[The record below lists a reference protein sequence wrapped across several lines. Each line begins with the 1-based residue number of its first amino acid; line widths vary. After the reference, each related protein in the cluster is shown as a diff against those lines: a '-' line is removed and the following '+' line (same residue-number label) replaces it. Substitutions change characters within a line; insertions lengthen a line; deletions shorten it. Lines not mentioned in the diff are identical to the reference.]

1 MCNRFLV
8 NTCLAWAGLCTS
20 LLLTGCGKE
29 PAAANKKES
38 GQRRTVEVTAAAIR
52 PMERSITVTG
62 TLLAQERSILSA
74 KVSGRLLE
82 LPVDIGSVVKQGD
95 VLAQIEP
102 RDYELGLQQAV
113 AALAQARTTVGLP
126 ADGTNDDI
134 TVREVNAVKQAKAVL
149 DEAVKNRER
158 IQSLSKS
165 GIASQSELDT
175 VEAAYEV
182 AATKYA
188 VAEEEAK
195 ARIATVAQRR
205 AELRLAEKRL
215 ADASLRAPFDGV
227 VQSRPANVGEYLTA
241 GDPTVELVKNNPL
254 RLRLLVPERDAAL
267 VKPGQ
272 EVRLFAAGITNQ
284 YTCRLERLS
293 PALNESDR
301 MLTVEADV
309 SAQGALRPG
318 LFARAQI
325 VITKN
330 DPALCVPENA
340 VITFAGLQKVVL
352 VDAGKALETVIV
364 TGRQIPGWVE
374 VVEGLKAGQEVIL
387 NPSGLRTGVPV
398 AVKGAAEGRTNAHG
412 TP

>member
-1 MCNRFLV
+1 MWNRFPGSA
-8 NTCLAWAGLCTS
+8 CLAWAGLCTG
-20 LLLTGCGKE
+20 LLLVGCSKG
-29 PAAANKKES
+29 PAAATKKES
-38 GQRRTVEVTAAAIR
+38 GQPRAVEVTAAAIR

-74 KVSGRLLE
+74 KVSGRLME
-82 LPVDIGSVVKQGD
+82 LSVDIGSIVKQGD

-113 AALAQARTTVGLP
+113 AALAQARTTIGLP
-126 ADGTNDDI
+126 ANGTNDDI
-134 TVREVNAVKQAKAVL
+134 TVSEVNAVRQAKAVL

-158 IQSLSKS
+158 IQSLSRS
-165 GIASQSELDT
+165 GIASRSELDT

-182 AATKYA
+182 ASTKYA

-241 GDPTVELVKNNPL
+241 GTPTVELVKNNPL
-254 RLRLLVPERDAAL
+254 RLRLQVPERDAAL
-267 VKPGQ
+267 VRPGQ
-272 EVRLFAAGITNQ
+272 EVRLFAAGVTNQ
-284 YTCRLERLS
+284 YTGRLERLS

-301 MLTVEADV
+301 MLTVEADIP
-309 SAQGALRPG
+309 AQGALRPG

-325 VITKN
+325 VITKD

-340 VITFAGLQKVVL
+340 VITFAGLQKAVL

-364 TGRQIPGWVE
+364 TGRRVPGWVE
-374 VVEGLKAGQEVIL
+374 VVEGLKEGQEVVL
-387 NPSGLRTGVPV
+387 NPSGLRTGIPV
-398 AVKGAAEGRTNAHG
+398 TLRGAAEGRTNARA